1 MKEKMNAI
9 KEKVKGFW
17 EEHKKPIK
25 IGLTCF
31 GIGALWGFAK
41 GVLTESKILG
51 SAYDRLPPSDDEPCD
66 EYGLTESN
74 CDDPDLLEIVNSENE
89 NA

>member
-1 MKEKMNAI
+1 MATINEV
-9 KEKVKGFW
+9 KEKVKVWW
-17 EEHKKPIK
+17 EEHKKPVK

-31 GIGALWGFAK
+31 GIGALIGFAK

-51 SAYDRLPPSDDEPCD
+51 SAYDRLPPSDEPSDEL
-66 EYGLTESN
+66 GLTEEN
-74 CDDPDLLEIVNSENE
+74 CDDPDLLELVNYENE

>member
-1 MKEKMNAI
+1 MKEKFIKI
-9 KEKVKGFW
+9 KEQVKEFW

-51 SAYDRLPPSDDEPCD
+51 SAYDRLPHEPDPDD
-66 EYGLTESN
+66 EYGLTEEN
-74 CDDPDLLEIVNSENE
+74 CDDLTCSRL
-89 NA
+89 